1 MILSAIILL
10 TCHKIELKWLTTD
23 TFIILFTAI
32 MLEDNQVLRKKYD
45 KVAFPK
51 IKFIDIE
58 TEDGESK
65 LFVSI

>member
-1 MILSAIILL
+1 MLL
-10 TCHKIELKWLTTD
+10 I
-23 TFIILFTAI
+23 TAI

-51 IKFIDIE
+51 IKFVDIE

-65 LFVSI
+65 LFVLI